1 MSCHNFQE
9 KLRNTCLTLVLRDYL
24 VHKPDANVPV
34 EHACLFSLCVSLCC
48 LFVCFCV
55 IFRNFNFIRGSIQL
69 DELKS
74 RNY

>member
-1 MSCHNFQE
+1 MSCHSFQE
-9 KLRNTCLTLVLRDYL
+9 KLRNTCSTLVLRDYL
-24 VHKPDANVPV
+24 VHKLDANVPV
-34 EHACLFSLCVSLCC
+34 EHASLFSLSLSFVC

-55 IFRNFNFIRGSIQL
+55 IFRNFNFIRGIIQL